1 MKALSEDDKEL
12 IKSLCEELVK
22 SIKRDSFEDAYEV
35 FEEMERVW
43 KGNEVVQTK
52 RIRGRDID
60 VPAMAC
66 QVQLKKLGYKSGLV
80 SVAVAITGSRI
91 LKKEVKKLLVRET
104 SILGKSVLIKNA
116 VINKNI
122 EKKENGI
129 LEHEKFKG

>member
-1 MKALSEDDKEL
+1 MKALSELEKKL

-35 FEEMERVW
+35 FKKMDRVW
-43 KGNEVVQTK
+43 KENDEVQTK

-60 VPAMAC
+60 FPAMAC
-66 QVQLKKLGYKSGLV
+66 QVRLKKLSNKSGSV